1 MPAQLDSDLIS
12 YPKLKLHINK
22 GTFCFPTRSFPGG
35 PPQTFHA
42 PTRGAE
48 PKHRTKC
55 GSETLVPA
63 GKKGGHMLRGIQT
76 AAEYMQR
83 SDPPADLS
91 VPAHGEPRRSLV
103 LCIDRWVGYV
113 TSGPHEGETPSPTVC
128 TRVHESIFWAGFA
141 RHIRAWARA
150 RSLAFLLGCCASCF
164 ITLLLVGLSRQ
175 ASCHTPM

>member
-1 MPAQLDSDLIS
+1 MPAQLDLDLIS

-22 GTFCFPTRSFPGG
+22 TSTCRGTFCFPTRSFPGG

-128 TRVHESIFWAGFA
+128 TRVRESNFLGGF
-141 RHIRAWARA
+141 RTPHSCVGS
-150 RSLAFLLGCCASCF
+150 RSLTCF
-164 ITLLLVGLSRQ
+164 SSWVLRLLLYYF
-175 ASCHTPM
+175 ATCWTF